1 MPKPVV
7 LTPEQIEAGVKKNEN
22 EYTARVAALR
32 ALDAQK
38 AYNPEMTPEQ
48 LSKAASEA
56 GRGAQP
62 LPAMS
67 PGRHNEFDVRLSAP
81 DKQAEAESKSKG
93 RRVNGKVG
101 YGRSEDAQ
109 DEESEGS
116 EGQES
121 PPRVQAGKAT
131 FGQQARPQGPF
142 AQAGHSNSA
151 SPVWIERTYE
161 GKTKEEVS
169 ELIPADAKAVTYTR
183 VWKAVALVRQG

>member
-38 AYNPEMTPEQ
+38 AYNPEMSLEQ

-81 DKQAEAESKSKG
+81 DKQAESEAKMKGG
-93 RRVNGKVG
+93 RRNGRK
-101 YGRSEDAQ
+101 AQ
-109 DEESEGS
+109 DEESEAS

-121 PPRVQAGKAT
+121 PPRVQAGQAS
-131 FGQQARPQGPF
+131 FGQQARPQSPF
-142 AQAGHSNSA
+142 AQAGHSDST

-169 ELIPADAKAVTYTR
+169 EMIPADAKAVTYVR
-183 VWKAVALVRQG
+183 IWKATALVRHG

>member
-7 LTPEQIEAGVKKNEN
+7 LTPEQIEEGVQKNAN

-38 AYNPEMTPEQ
+38 AYNPEMSPEQ

-67 PGRHNEFDVRLSAP
+67 PGRHNEFDVRLSAT
-81 DKQAEAESKSKG
+81 DKQAESEAKMKGG
-93 RRVNGKVG
+93 RRNGRK
-101 YGRSEDAQ
+101 AQ
-109 DEESEGS
+109 DEESEAS

-121 PPRVQAGKAT
+121 PPRVQAGQAT
-131 FGQQARPQGPF
+131 FGQQARPQSPF
-142 AQAGHSNSA
+142 AQAGHSDST